1 MKKKIVV
8 LSGAGLDAESG
19 IATFRSGT
27 DALWDNHKITDV
39 CTATAWNKDPT
50 LVNDFYNIRRIE
62 VLNASP
68 NKAHIDLAQAEELY
82 DITHITTNVSDLLE
96 RAGCTSVLHLHG
108 HLLKARTSREG
119 VGSLPDYLVEPFIVP
134 VGQEG
139 IKPMQEA
146 SDGHLLR
153 PHVVFFNET
162 VPNLPNATEIIKTA
176 DVLIVVGTSLSVYPA
191 ASLVWDVKDGC
202 KVFYVD
208 PTEDSDVALSFP
220 CQHIKAPATSG
231 ISKVL
236 NILAEGNFN
245 VNKET
250 KT

>member
-96 RAGCTSVLHLHG
+96 RAGCTRVLHLHG

-153 PHVVFFNET
+153 PHIVLFEET
-162 VPNLPNATEIIKTA
+162 LPNLNSAIDVMKTA
-176 DVLIVVGTSLSVYPA
+176 DYLIVIGTSLQVYPS
-191 ASLVWDVKDGC
+191 ASLIYDVPSHC
-202 KVFYVD
+202 KCYLID
-208 PTEDSDVALSFP
+208 PSIIEIDNRFIIY
-220 CQHIKAPATSG
+220 QEKATTG
-231 ISKVL
+231 IMKVL
-236 NILAEGNFN
+236 EHIQS
-245 VNKET
+245 T
-250 KT
+250 M